1 MANRNF
7 RAVIEVKYK
16 KTVTVTGKNEHDAA
30 ENLEDMI
37 DNRQLEAEQL
47 TPEDWGETKI
57 EFMGEIEEDF

>member
-1 MANRNF
+1 MKTF
-7 RAVIEVKYK
+7 KAVIEVKYK
-16 KTVTVTGKNEHDAA
+16 KTVIVSGKNKHDAA
-30 ENLEDMI
+30 VNLEDMI